1 MPPYSLPFTIIR
13 RRQPPVLSRRLP
25 CNPGAPNSISR
36 LHYILT
42 ALWLNFLTCSCI
54 IEWQISHIRRGANDA
69 IMINRGN
76 EEWIA
81 SLRAQGEPA
90 QDQALADL
98 RLRLQRGIYFYL
110 SQDRSDLRGLSAQ
123 ELAQMSEDLAQ
134 DATLRVMDN
143 LDNFRGESRFTT
155 WANKIAIRLAI
166 SDLRRARY
174 KDFSL
179 DELTAEGELLPVSSR
194 LATAIAPTPEKVA
207 ERDDVMEKIEIALKE
222 ALTERQYQAL
232 VAIALKG
239 IPMDVLAERMDTNR
253 NALYK
258 LIHDARRKLKNH
270 LEAQGIS
277 TDYMMNL
284 FGN

>member
-1 MPPYSLPFTIIR
+1 MT
-13 RRQPPVLSRRLP
+13 
-25 CNPGAPNSISR
+25 
-36 LHYILT
+36 T
-42 ALWLNFLTCSCI
+42 AKMTDRS
-54 IEWQISHIRRGANDA
+54 
-69 IMINRGN
+69 N

-81 SLRAQGEPA
+81 ALQVNGAPA
-90 QDQALADL
+90 QNDALAEL
-98 RLRLQRGIYFYL
+98 RLRLRRSIYFYL
-110 SQDRSDLRGLSAQ
+110 SQDRSNLRGLAAQ
-123 ELAQMSEDLAQ
+123 ELAQMAEDLAQ
-134 DATLRVMDN
+134 DATLRVLDN
-143 LDNFRGESRFTT
+143 LANFRGESRFTT
-155 WANKIAIRLAI
+155 WATKVAIRLAI

-179 DELTAEGELLPVSSR
+179 DELTADGELLPVSTR
-194 LATAIAPTPEKVA
+194 LASSTSPTPEKVA
-207 ERDDVMEKIEIALKE
+207 ERDDVLEKIDLALKE

-232 VAIALKG
+232 VAVALKG

-258 LIHDARRKLKNH
+258 LIHDARRKLKTH

>member
-1 MPPYSLPFTIIR
+1 MTTVKMTDRS
-13 RRQPPVLSRRLP
+13 
-25 CNPGAPNSISR
+25 
-36 LHYILT
+36 
-42 ALWLNFLTCSCI
+42 
-54 IEWQISHIRRGANDA
+54 
-69 IMINRGN
+69 N

-81 SLRAQGEPA
+81 ALQRKDGVAQS
-90 QDQALADL
+90 DALAEL
-98 RLRLQRGIYFYL
+98 RQRLRRSIYFYL

-123 ELAQMSEDLAQ
+123 ELSQMAEDLAQ

-143 LDNFRGESRFTT
+143 LANFRGESRFTT
-155 WANKIAIRLAI
+155 WATKVAIRLAI

-179 DELTAEGELLPVSSR
+179 DELTADGDLLPISTR
-194 LATAIAPTPEKVA
+194 LGPAASPTPEKLA
-207 ERDDVMEKIEIALKE
+207 ERDDVLEKIELALKE

-232 VAIALKG
+232 VAVALNG
-239 IPMDVLAERMDTNR
+239 IPMDVLAQRMGSNR

-258 LIHDARRKLKNH
+258 LIHDARRKLKTH
-270 LEAQGIS
+270 LEAEGIS